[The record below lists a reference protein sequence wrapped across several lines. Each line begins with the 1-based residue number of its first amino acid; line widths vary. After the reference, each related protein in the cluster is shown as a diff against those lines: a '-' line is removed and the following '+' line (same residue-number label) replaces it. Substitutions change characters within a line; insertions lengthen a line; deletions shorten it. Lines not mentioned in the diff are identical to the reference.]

1 MSSPND
7 RLARI
12 LSNGLDLGS
21 ARRLAISGATEL
33 PYRTLV
39 ERIGQ
44 GRSLLDQ
51 HGVTVG
57 DRIVILSARDSD
69 VTALYLTCLAH
80 GAVAVILDPQASVS
94 ELLVLIN
101 HSDPAMIF
109 ADSDIV
115 ERTRSLTQTERAA
128 IITVGTEAPSK
139 RTGFGLLLRQKS
151 AQGGTTYPAMLAGFD
166 RTEAPSTA
174 QDLDQALILFT
185 SGTTSTPK
193 GVCISRGALAIQME
207 LLQRRFSVNADSR
220 IVNHLPFHHSD
231 GLNQGPLLTFVS
243 GAEVIRPGAV
253 NMQSVGEMLDLVYQR
268 KATHLITVPT
278 VLSMMDRLSPEYDDS
293 FSDDAFQ
300 FVESTAGPLE
310 PGLWSRIE
318 ERFRVRVVNCYGLTE
333 TVCEAMYCGPSEDSH
348 RIGTIGKPDGFE
360 ARLVDEHGANMAV
373 GGVGELWLRGPGMF
387 SGYFGNE
394 AATAE
399 VFVDDWFR
407 TGDLATCDADGF
419 YRIAGRRKNLII
431 RASTNI
437 YPDDLKDVA
446 LTFRHVTDATVV
458 GVPDEMLGER
468 VEMVVTLDH
477 PDAARG
483 RLDLFDHLRANLATE
498 KMPNEITVVENL
510 PYGPSG
516 KVELAKVR
524 EMVSRLSM
532 QGQGSGIDD
541 KVIAEAAAA
550 FRSSIAGLTAASTE
564 ASVDGWDSLAFL
576 EFIMRLERR
585 FDFRMAPKDVMR
597 IRSIGDAIGVVS
609 DHVDQEGET
618 VS

>member
-1 MSSPND
+1 MSASGD
-7 RLARI
+7 RLSEI
-12 LSNGLDLGS
+12 LNNGLQLGS
-21 ARRLAISGATEL
+21 GRKAAISGTSEM
-33 PYRTLV
+33 PYRVLV
-39 ERIGQ
+39 ERIEQ
-44 GRSLLDQ
+44 GRTLLDQ
-51 HGVTVG
+51 HGIVEG
-57 DRIVILSARDSD
+57 DQVVILSEKDTE
-69 VTALYLTCLAH
+69 VTSLYLTCLAH

-94 ELLVLIN
+94 ELLVLIS

-109 ADSDIV
+109 ADSEIV
-115 ERTRSLTQTERAA
+115 ERTRSLTQTEEARVIQVGAEAA
-128 IITVGTEAPSK
+128 SK
-139 RTGFGLLLRQKS
+139 RTGFGLLLRQK
-151 AQGGTTYPAMLAGFD
+151 AQQAGTMYPGILAGCGRTD
-166 RTEAPSTA
+166 RQTTA
-174 QDLDQALILFT
+174 TGSGQALILFT

-193 GVCISRGALAIQME
+193 GVSISRDALATQME

-231 GLNQGPLLTFVS
+231 GLNQGPLLSFVS
-243 GAEVIRPGAV
+243 GAEVIRPEAV
-253 NMQSVGEMLDLVYQR
+253 NMQSVGDMLDLVYQR

-278 VLSMMDRLSPEYDDS
+278 VLSMIDRLSSDYDDS

-300 FVESTAGPLE
+300 FIESTAGPLE
-310 PGLWSRIE
+310 PGLWTRIE
-318 ERFRVRVVNCYGLTE
+318 ARFGTRVVNCYGLTE
-333 TVCEAMYCGPSEDSH
+333 TVCEAMYCGPSDDSH

-360 ARLVDEHGANMAV
+360 VRLVDEAGDDVAAEE
-373 GGVGELWLRGPGMF
+373 VGELWLRGPGMF

-399 VFVDDWFR
+399 VFEGDWFR

-446 LTFRHVTDATVV
+446 LTFPAVTDATVV
-458 GVPDEMLGER
+458 GIPDEMLGER

-477 PDAARG
+477 TDAAKG
-483 RLDLFDHLRANLATE
+483 RLDLFEHLRAGLAAE
-498 KMPNEITVVENL
+498 KMPNEVTVVESL

-524 EMVSRLSM
+524 EMISRQST
-532 QGQGSGIDD
+532 QGEGSTIDD

-550 FRSSIAGLTAASTE
+550 FRSSAASLSASSTE
-564 ASVDGWDSLAFL
+564 ASVEGWDSLAFL
-576 EFIMRLERR
+576 EFVMRLERR
-585 FDFRMAPKDVMR
+585 FDFRMAPRDVMR
-597 IRSIGDAIGVVS
+597 IRSVGDAIGIVS
-609 DHVDQEGET
+609 GHVGDRNGP